1 MLSNEGLLSL
11 FIGGLGFQQRLS
23 LGQLTK
29 NVLNKYLSIVLY
41 IYIYIYQKLHIKLVF
56 SASIRQLS
64 GTNDFIGTRCGFLRI
79 SDIST

>member
-1 MLSNEGLLSL
+1 MLSNEVLLSL

-41 IYIYIYQKLHIKLVF
+41 IYIYIY
-56 SASIRQLS
+56 
-64 GTNDFIGTRCGFLRI
+64 I
-79 SDIST
+79 SKAAY